1 VSDGLVCAENVGK
14 NIPSGAGTGD
24 NVKVVAWL
32 GDIVKFGLGLDLLHQ
47 LLEDEET

>member
-1 VSDGLVCAENVGK
+1 MK
-14 NIPSGAGTGD
+14 NIPSSTGTGD

-32 GDIVKFGLGLDLLHQ
+32 GDIVEFSLGLDLLHQ